1 MEAARSSSRPRKEAL
16 GLHDPLES
24 FQTLSERGMK
34 EKTIETIC
42 TERAGCI
49 PPRPRVPYPFRLN
62 RFFLNVHLLRRL
74 RQDTLRICLLDRN

>member
-16 GLHDPLES
+16 GLDDPLES

-34 EKTIETIC
+34 EKIIETIY

-49 PPRPRVPYPFRLN
+49 PPPPSRSVPILAESISVEPSSSP
-62 RFFLNVHLLRRL
+62 
-74 RQDTLRICLLDRN
+74 QA

>member
-49 PPRPRVPYPFRLN
+49 PPPPSCSVPILAESV
-62 RFFLNVHLLRRL
+62 FLERSSSP
-74 RQDTLRICLLDRN
+74 

>member
-16 GLHDPLES
+16 GLHDSLES

-49 PPRPRVPYPFRLN
+49 PPPPSWSVLILAESIFVEPSSSP
-62 RFFLNVHLLRRL
+62 
-74 RQDTLRICLLDRN
+74 QA